1 MDDGL
6 LLQTVEGLEY
16 LPFSNDGAVWNC
28 LQDLKEEVS
37 QELLSEGPMCQ
48 SDANGS
54 LEDEVSEATALEIN
68 FAHRHQLEEQ
78 LCAITRAQDRLID
91 GTYGKCEECGERI
104 DQARLVVNPYV
115 TLCRDCQRT
124 ADGERNF
131 RSL

>member
-6 LLQTVEGLEY
+6 LLQTVEGLECS
-16 LPFSNDGAVWNC
+16 PFTNDGAVWNC

-37 QELLSEGPMCQ
+37 QELLAEGPMCQ

-54 LEDEVSEATALEIN
+54 VEDEVSEATAVEIN
-68 FAHRHQLEEQ
+68 FAHRHQLEEE
-78 LCAITRAQDRLID
+78 LCAISRAQDRLID
-91 GTYGKCEECGERI
+91 GTYGKCEDCGERI

-115 TLCRDCQRT
+115 SLCLDCQRT
-124 ADGERNF
+124 TDGDRNF

>member
-54 LEDEVSEATALEIN
+54 LEEVSEATALEIN
-68 FAHRHQLEEQ
+68 FAHRHQLEEE

-91 GTYGKCEECGERI
+91 GTYGKCQECGERI

-115 TLCRDCQRT
+115 SLCLDCQRT
-124 ADGERNF
+124 ADGDRNF